1 MTAEQK
7 EIYRE
12 NILTQLRGG
21 FPVHDKTILVGLQ
34 CGGFSGTD
42 AAEMERELEYL
53 IEKGFV
59 RRERA
64 FLSSGKKHYK
74 LTAAGVEYLEANC

>member
-1 MTAEQK
+1 MNAEQK

-12 NILTQLRGG
+12 NILRQLQVGI
-21 FPVHDKTILVGLQ
+21 PVHDKTLLIGLR
-34 CGGFSGTD
+34 CAGFNTD
-42 AAEMERELEYL
+42 EAEMKAQLEYL

-64 FLSSGKKHYK
+64 EISAGKKHYK
-74 LTAAGVEYLEANC
+74 LAAAGLEYLEAKC

>member
-1 MTAEQK
+1 MNAEQK

-12 NILTQLRGG
+12 NILTQLQGG
-21 FPVHDKTILVGLQ
+21 FPVHDKTILIGLR
-34 CGGFSGTD
+34 CAGFNTNESELN
-42 AAEMERELEYL
+42 AELEYL

-64 FLSSGKKHYK
+64 EISAGKKHYK
-74 LTAAGVEYLEANC
+74 LTAAGVEFLEANC